1 MQAKKDYVLSVRQ
14 IAVM

>member
-1 MQAKKDYVLSVRQ
+1 MQAKRDYVLSVRQ